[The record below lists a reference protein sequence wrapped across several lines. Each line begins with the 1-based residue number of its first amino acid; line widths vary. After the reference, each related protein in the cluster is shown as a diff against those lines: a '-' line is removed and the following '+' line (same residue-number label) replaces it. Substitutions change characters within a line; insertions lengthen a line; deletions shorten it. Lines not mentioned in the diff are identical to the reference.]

1 MPDKFA
7 LSRRSTLALMAGSAF
22 AAAALPGTASVA
34 QSAVLTHRINLA
46 GRQRMLTQRISRAV
60 FFAALEADRTK
71 HLEMLKRAHSLFDR
85 TLKGLRSGD
94 TNLELEAETHQQ
106 TLEALTAVDAIWA
119 AFDLTV
125 KDILARGNIEDQEI
139 ESIARL
145 NPTLL
150 DLSNKVV
157 TTLTHQKGQTADDL
171 GKTVAL
177 NVAARQRMLTQ
188 KMAKEVALLVI
199 GFEPDESHKALQG
212 TRDIFDASHQALL
225 NGLPSIQL
233 PPPSPA
239 VRAKLAEADGM
250 WDAYRST
257 INRVIETGIAS
268 TYDLSSISVQ
278 ADVLL
283 AKMNE
288 AVLEF

>member
-1 MPDKFA
+1 MTGKFTS
-7 LSRRSTLALMAGSAF
+7 SRRKALALMAASAF
-22 AAAALPGTASVA
+22 AAAALPGTATVA
-34 QSAVLTHRINLA
+34 QSTVLIHRINLA

-60 FFAALEADRTK
+60 FFAALEADRAK
-71 HLEMLKRAHSLFDR
+71 HLDMLKKAHSLFDR

-94 TNLELEAETHQQ
+94 RDLELEAETQQ
-106 TLEALTAVDAIWA
+106 ETLTALSAVDAIWA

-125 KDILARGNIEDQEI
+125 QDILARGDVNQAEI
-139 ESIARL
+139 ESIAQL

-157 TTLTHQKGQTADDL
+157 TALTLQKGQTAGDL

-199 GFEPDESHKALQG
+199 GFEPEGSRKALEG

-225 NGLPSIQL
+225 HGLPSIQL

-250 WDAYRST
+250 WDTYRAT